1 MKNAVSNMKVKYETL
16 VIIWGALL
24 ASQAVFLL
32 LIYLVKPE
40 LFAFDFRRPFFGE
53 QPLIILLFAVA
64 ALVFFILSF
73 VLRNQHMRRAV
84 VDQDAGC
91 VQTGLV
97 LGCALS
103 EASSLL
109 GVILAFAFDYHYF
122 FLWIALGM
130 LGVLFHFPRRN
141 NLLAAGDNQL

>member
-24 ASQAVFLL
+24 SSQVMFLL

-40 LFAFDFRRPFFGE
+40 LYAIDFTHSFFGE
-53 QPLIILLFAVA
+53 QPLIVLLFGIA
-64 ALVFFILSF
+64 ALVFFVLSF

-103 EASSLL
+103 EVSSLL
-109 GVILAFAFDYHYF
+109 GVVLAFAFDYHYF

-130 LGVLFHFPRRN
+130 LGVLFHFPRRD
-141 NLLAAGDNQL
+141 NLLAAGYKQL